1 MSERFMSRRSAR
13 TRASIG
19 TPGPTL
25 ALRGI
30 VLLSAGLGLV
40 ACPGPSA
47 DGGGTGGAPPVGSGG
62 APLGSGGAPATGG
75 LSSGGTE
82 SGGAGGASS
91 GGGGGLTSGGT
102 TGAGGGSG
110 GDANLA
116 PANLSET
123 GLYTERTA
131 TGELVLAEG
140 VREFEPKYWLWSDGS
155 DKKRYIYLPP
165 GTQIDTTDPDHWVF
179 PLGTKFWKS
188 FISGGQLVETRL
200 IERTDENATGFRFA
214 TYFWMSA
221 DATDAIRMDYKNLL
235 LNAAGTTH
243 DIPNGQM
250 CERCHNPI
258 QERIAGFGALQL
270 NHDKGGVTLQTL
282 LDENLLTVPISTDID
297 FPGSD
302 QATKDVLGYLHANCG
317 NCHNDSPGLPL
328 ESVPAPQMLLRGK
341 IGHQSLEDTDVYA
354 TAINQASTAS
364 AELGIDFR
372 IKGGSVPDSAVHFR
386 MTRRMIE
393 DQMPPIGT
401 EVTDPDALELLSTW
415 ITNLPPPTP

>member
-1 MSERFMSRRSAR
+1 RLRQAARHPGAGRRDDQRPARVHGDDRVRRLLRRRRSRGTLRLRLQQQQDPPRGRSMSERFMSRRSAR

-140 VREFEPKYWLWSDGS
+140 VRECEPQYWLWSDGP
-155 DKKRYIYLPP
+155 DKK
-165 GTQIDTTDPDHWVF
+165 
-179 PLGTKFWKS
+179 
-188 FISGGQLVETRL
+188 
-200 IERTDENATGFRFA
+200 
-214 TYFWMSA
+214 
-221 DATDAIRMDYKNLL
+221 
-235 LNAAGTTH
+235 
-243 DIPNGQM
+243 
-250 CERCHNPI
+250 
-258 QERIAGFGALQL
+258 
-270 NHDKGGVTLQTL
+270 
-282 LDENLLTVPISTDID
+282 
-297 FPGSD
+297 
-302 QATKDVLGYLHANCG
+302 
-317 NCHNDSPGLPL
+317 
-328 ESVPAPQMLLRGK
+328 
-341 IGHQSLEDTDVYA
+341 
-354 TAINQASTAS
+354 
-364 AELGIDFR
+364 
-372 IKGGSVPDSAVHFR
+372 
-386 MTRRMIE
+386 
-393 DQMPPIGT
+393 
-401 EVTDPDALELLSTW
+401 
-415 ITNLPPPTP
+415 